1 MKKIIINSILLI
13 IVDQLIKILINNN
26 IHESIEL
33 VNNFF
38 SLTYVRN
45 TGAAFSILEGNR
57 FLFVIVAVSALYLI
71 YRLFIKDKKLNNI
84 NILIFSLLISGIIGN
99 LIDRIVYGYVIDY
112 FEFTLFNNNMPI
124 FNFADICIVIGAILF
139 ILNTIL
145 EGKDERIRRR

>member
-13 IVDQLIKILINNN
+13 IVDQLIKILIINN
-26 IHESIEL
+26 IYESIEL
-33 VNNFF
+33 VSNFF

-57 FLFVIVAVSALYLI
+57 FLFVIVAVLALYLI
-71 YRLFIKDKKLNNI
+71 YKLFIKDKKITGLK
-84 NILIFSLLISGIIGN
+84 ILIFSLLISGIIGN
-99 LIDRIVYGYVIDY
+99 LIDRIIFGYVIDY

-139 ILNTIL
+139 ILNTVL
-145 EGKDERIRRR
+145 EDKDERIHRR

>member
-26 IHESIEL
+26 IYESIEL

-57 FLFVIVAVSALYLI
+57 FLFVIVAISALYLI
-71 YRLFIKDKKLNNI
+71 YRLFIKDRKLNNI

-99 LIDRIVYGYVIDY
+99 LIDRIIYGYVIDY
-112 FEFTLFNNNMPI
+112 FEFTIFNNNTPI

-145 EGKDERIRRR
+145 EDKDERIRRR